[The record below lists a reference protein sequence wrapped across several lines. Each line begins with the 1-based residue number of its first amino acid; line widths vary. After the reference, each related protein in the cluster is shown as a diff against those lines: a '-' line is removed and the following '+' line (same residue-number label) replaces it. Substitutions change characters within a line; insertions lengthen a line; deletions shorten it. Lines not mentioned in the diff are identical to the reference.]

1 MGVYID
7 PDLLACPVSFS
18 SVKPMAQNGAK
29 CLMWNK
35 LLVKFARNDNLSKN
49 DMYKTG
55 ALS

>member
-1 MGVYID
+1 MGIYID
-7 PDLLACPVSFS
+7 PDLLACPVNFS

-35 LLVKFARNDNLSKN
+35 LLVKLARNDNLSKN
-49 DMYKTG
+49 GMYKTG